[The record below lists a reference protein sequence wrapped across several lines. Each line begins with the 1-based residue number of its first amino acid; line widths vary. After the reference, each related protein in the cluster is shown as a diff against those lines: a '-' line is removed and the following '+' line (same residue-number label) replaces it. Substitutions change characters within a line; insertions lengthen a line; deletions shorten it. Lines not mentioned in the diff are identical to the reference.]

1 MKYRRL
7 SLLHTRVEPSRV
19 LSNRRPGL
27 ALGRRCPA
35 LTVVATFTILAALV
49 DGSATAEKF
58 LTILYDFLHDSPAQ
72 QHFNQMSQE
81 GRSFRTGSVSPTP
94 SRART
99 WTRTSR

>member
-27 ALGRRCPA
+27 ALGQRCPV
-35 LTVVATFTILAALV
+35 LTVAATFTILAALV
-49 DGSATAEKF
+49 DGSAAADKF
-58 LTILYDFLHDSPAQ
+58 LTTLYDFLHDLSAQ
-72 QHFNQMSQE
+72 QHFIQMSQE
-81 GRSFRTGSVSPTP
+81 GRFFRTGSVSPTP
-94 SRART
+94 TRART